1 MKKVKMFDF
10 DDEKVKI
17 DLVNFIAGQD
27 SMYWSM
33 IEENDLTYE
42 EQEDEDI
49 MLNPEFRLHH
59 VGRITN
65 NAMSYFSGYSQCEE
79 NQENVFNFILFMI
92 DQMYGKIDEVIWGD
106 YLKEDVEVMP
116 LTNKE
121 KIANNRRINNIK

>member
-49 MLNPEFRLHH
+49 MLNPEFRLHY